1 MPCTPSSSFTDSTK
15 TNSKPYIGRF
25 APSPTGKLHFGSL
38 VAAVASYLDAKAH
51 QGQWLLR
58 MEDLDPPREEAGA
71 ADSILQSLE
80 HHHLYWD
87 QPVLYQSQ
95 RLDAYEETLEELRQY
110 TYPCHC
116 IRQRIIGLN
125 GRYDGHCLKHPPP
138 ASDPTAIRL
147 IINKASNK
155 ETVERFDDVFMGPQ
169 TLPLSEY
176 GDFIIRRKDG
186 LFAYQLAVAVDDA
199 YQDITHVIRG
209 HDLLD
214 STSRQR
220 YILSLLGRDLPEYGH
235 TPLALGKDGHKLSK
249 QTKATPINNNNAIN
263 NLIAALNF
271 LGYTPPEQELSNND
285 CSSLLEWATERWQR
299 QQVSTH
305 SSIAPQLSGA

>member
-1 MPCTPSSSFTDSTK
+1 MSYAPSISFTTPIK

-80 HHHLYWD
+80 AHYLYWD

-95 RLDAYEETLEELRQY
+95 RLDAYQEALEELRQY

-125 GRYDGHCLKHPPP
+125 GSYDGHCFKYPPP
-138 ASDPTAIRL
+138 TSDPSAIRL
-147 IINKASNK
+147 IIDKVSDK
-155 ETVERFDDVFMGPQ
+155 DIVERFDDIFLGLQ
-169 TLPLSEY
+169 TLPLTDY

-199 YQDITHVIRG
+199 YQNITHVIRG

-220 YILSLLGRDLPEYGH
+220 YILSLLDMDVPEYGH
-235 TPLALGKDGHKLSK
+235 TPLALGEDGHKLSK
-249 QTKATPINNNNAIN
+249 QTKATPINNNHAIN

-271 LGYTPPEQELSNND
+271 LGYSPPEEELSD
-285 CSSLLEWATERWQR
+285 KDGDSLMEWAIQRWQR

-305 SSIAPQLSGA
+305 SSIAPKLSGA